1 MSPLEY
7 RGEAITILMAD
18 DDADDRELTVEAL
31 ANAHVSNPIKLVCDG
46 QELMDYLRRSGPYA
60 DPQLEAPR
68 PGIILLDLNMPKK
81 DGREALAEIK
91 ADESLRQIPII
102 VLTTS
107 KDEEDVL
114 RTYDLGV
121 NSFITKPVT
130 FAGLVE
136 VMRTWTR
143 YWFEIVELPGGNDHH
158 A

>member
-1 MSPLEY
+1 MLMRDTRREVV
-7 RGEAITILMAD
+7 TILMAD
-18 DDADDRELTVEAL
+18 DDEEDCELTREAL
-31 ANAHVSNPIKLVCDG
+31 QNARLANQMKFVVDG
-46 QELMDYLRRSGPYA
+46 QDLLDYLRQEGPYA
-60 DPQLEAPR
+60 GRPDDAPR

-81 DGREALAEIK
+81 DGREALQELK
-91 ADESLRQIPII
+91 ADPELRSIPVV

-107 KDEEDVL
+107 SDEQDVF

-136 VMRTWTR
+136 AMRTLQR
-143 YWFEIVELPGGNDHH
+143 YWFELVELPESS